1 MVADVVVSSIKSF
14 PDATSLALV
23 SDLQFNEPYSSAALN
38 RKFRGIVNPGF
49 YGGFLPS
56 PAGGLNLKISSGEEG
71 GTASI
76 NIDKY
81 YQMTVRQQADVTMPV
96 TAGKKVI
103 VVLEA
108 TYALGQETYQVNCK
122 SAVQAAEIKFLE
134 EGTALR
140 QNQLE
145 LCTVTV
151 PAGAPELTE
160 EMIDISRRLNKTVG
174 ITLSGAIDSDA
185 DHIGASSHA
194 VKKAV
199 KAARD
204 ETEKQIEKLVDNAPA
219 SLDTLKKIADA
230 INNDPDFFNTLNAV
244 LALKA
249 PLHDPA
255 LTGIATVPTPP
266 LSVSNKQ
273 IANTEFVQAAVA
285 ALVGSSPEALD
296 TLAELAEALG
306 NDPNFAT
313 TMLNKLAGKQP
324 LDSTLTNL
332 SGKDVAG
339 LLQYLGLVE
348 TINRAAGALQKD
360 QNGADVPQPD
370 WFVRNIGA
378 ARAFSGAVN
387 IGGNGNWTTAEF
399 IVWLENQGAFNH
411 PYWMCKGSWSYGNN
425 RYITDTGCGIIQLA
439 GAVVE
444 VLGVR
449 GAMTIRVTTATAS
462 TGGVTSAQF
471 TYTNHGDDYWPGW
484 RRDLK
489 RSGDTML
496 GELKIHGANAL
507 RIFDEQLGLIFR
519 RSEES
524 LHLIPT
530 LENQGENGEIGP
542 LRPLSIN
549 LRTGEVMIQH
559 KLLASGGAQISSSL
573 GIGVDNV
580 LGENSIVLGDADTG
594 LKQNGDGVLDAYSNS
609 RQVMR
614 IVPDA
619 VQVFGWTGSW
629 IDLRRQP
636 CFTNVIPVDNDGA
649 SAIVRQEHPDRHFIL
664 GGLGNHQFGIYMI
677 NKSRTENGTD
687 GYAFLDENGN
697 WQCSGQIAPSNYA
710 NFDARYQPKDNYA
723 TQAWV
728 LQNFVQNIRQSG
740 VTYIGAEEN
749 SGQRLVPAGGVLIG
763 SQVNGKW
770 DNNEGFY
777 YTWIQQNINGNW
789 LTIGRV

>member
-1 MVADVVVSSIKSF
+1 MAADVVVSSIKSF

-38 RKFRGIVNPGF
+38 RKFRGIVNTGF

-76 NIDKY
+76 DIDKY
-81 YQMTVRQQADVTMPV
+81 YQLTVRQQADVTLPV

-122 SAVQAAEIKFLE
+122 SAVQAVEIKFLE

-151 PAGAPELTE
+151 PAGATELTE
-160 EMIDISRRLNKTVG
+160 EMIDVSRRRNQTVG
-174 ITLSGAIDSDA
+174 ITLSSEIDSDA
-185 DHIGASSHA
+185 DHIAASSHA

-204 ETEKQIEKLVDNAPA
+204 ETEKQIEELVDNAPA

-249 PLHDPA
+249 PLNDPA
-255 LTGIATVPTPP
+255 FTGIVTVPTPP
-266 LSVSNKQ
+266 LSVINQ
-273 IANTEFVQAAVA
+273 QVANTEFVHAAVA

-296 TLAELAEALG
+296 TLAELAQALG

-313 TMLNKLAGKQP
+313 TMLNALAGKQP
-324 LDSTLTNL
+324 LDGTLTNL
-332 SGKDVAG
+332 SGKDVPA

-348 TINRAAGALQKD
+348 TINRAAGSLQKD

-378 ARAFSGAVN
+378 ARAFSGGIS
-387 IGGNGNWTTAEF
+387 IGGGGNWTTAEF
-399 IVWLENQGAFNH
+399 IVWIETQGAFNH
-411 PYWMCKGSWSYGNN
+411 PYWMCKGSWSYANN
-425 RYITDTGCGIIQLA
+425 RVITDTGCGNIQLA

-444 VLGVR
+444 VMGDR
-449 GAMTIRVTTATAS
+449 GAMTIRVTTAS
-462 TGGVTSAQF
+462 TGEGTLSAQF
-471 TYTNHGDDYWPGW
+471 TYINHSDAYSPGW

-489 RSGDTML
+489 RSGDEMTGKL
-496 GELKIHGANAL
+496 TLPQTSSFGVNTDNAL
-507 RIFDEQLGLIFR
+507 
-519 RSEES
+519 
-524 LHLIPT
+524 
-530 LENQGENGEIGP
+530 
-542 LRPLSIN
+542 
-549 LRTGEVMIQH
+549 
-559 KLLASGGAQISSSL
+559 GG
-573 GIGVDNV
+573 
-580 LGENSIVLGDADTG
+580 NSIAIGDSDTG
-594 LKQNGDGVLDAYSNS
+594 FKQNGDGVLDAYSNS
-609 RQVMR
+609 RQVLR
-614 IVPDA
+614 IVPGG

-629 IDLRRQP
+629 LDMRGQP
-636 CFTNVIPVDNDGA
+636 CFTSVLPVNVDGA

-664 GGLGNHQFGIYMI
+664 GGLGNNQFGIYMI
-677 NKSRTENGTD
+677 NKSRTANGSD
-687 GYAFLDENGN
+687 GQAFMNSDGDWVCGGRILPGN
-697 WQCSGQIAPSNYA
+697 YG

-740 VTYIGAEEN
+740 VAYIDAEKN

-763 SQVNGKW
+763 SQVNGEW

-789 LTIGRV
+789 LTIGRI

>member
-204 ETEKQIEKLVDNAPA
+204 ETEKQIEELVDNAPA

-324 LDSTLTNL
+324 LDNTLTNL

-339 LLQYLGLVE
+339 LIQYLGLVE
-348 TINRAAGALQKD
+348 TVNRAAGSLQKE

-378 ARAFSGAVN
+378 ARAFSGTVS
-387 IGGNGNWTTAEF
+387 IGGGGDWTTADF
-399 IVWLENQGAFNH
+399 IVWLESQGAFNH
-411 PYWMCKGSWSYGNN
+411 PYWMCKGSWSYGDN
-425 RYITDTGCGIIQLA
+425 RTITDTGCGNIQLA

-444 VLGVR
+444 VMGVR
-449 GAMTIRVTTATAS
+449 DAMTIRVTTPTSS
-462 TGGVTSAQF
+462 TTGVVNAQF
-471 TYTNHGDDYWPGW
+471 TYVNHGGGYPAIW
-484 RRDLK
+484 RRDFNTANK
-489 RSGDTML
+489 PTSEDV
-496 GELKIHGANAL
+496 GALPITGGAL
-507 RIFDEQLGLIFR
+507 R
-519 RSEES
+519 
-524 LHLIPT
+524 
-530 LENQGENGEIGP
+530 GP
-542 LRPLSIN
+542 LRFLFQ
-549 LRTGEVMIQH
+549 GERPDANCMIANDD
-559 KLLASGGAQISSSL
+559 ASGILSCAYGYYQDRFDIHFYDEKGAWASNPLTISRD
-573 GIGVDNV
+573 GNT
-580 LGENSIVLGDADTG
+580 SIHGYLA
-594 LKQNGDGVLDAYSNS
+594 
-609 RQVMR
+609 
-614 IVPDA
+614 
-619 VQVFGWTGSW
+619 VFGA
-629 IDLRRQP
+629 ID
-636 CFTNVIPVDNDGA
+636 TTV
-649 SAIVRQEHPDRHFIL
+649 
-664 GGLGNHQFGIYMI
+664 GIYDKG
-677 NKSRTENGTD
+677 NRVYSPVNPPPATD
-687 GYAFLDENGN
+687 L
-697 WQCSGQIAPSNYA
+697 SG
-710 NFDARYQPKDNYA
+710 YA
-723 TQAWV
+723 TQQWV
-728 LQNFVQNIRQSG
+728 LQNFVQNIRVSATVVREFRDG
-740 VTYIGAEEN
+740 WGYSANDAAFATAISMVGGSSN
-749 SGQRLVPAGGVLIG
+749 VGSLLVRYVQKQI
-763 SQVNGKW
+763 
-770 DNNEGFY
+770 NNNWY
-777 YTWIQQNINGNW
+777 NI
-789 LTIGRV
+789 TE

>member
-160 EMIDISRRLNKTVG
+160 EMIDVSRRLNKTVG

-204 ETEKQIEKLVDNAPA
+204 ETEKQIEELVDGAPA
-219 SLDTLKKIADA
+219 SLDTLKKIAAA
-230 INNDPDFFNTLNAV
+230 INNDPDFFNTLTAI
-244 LALKA
+244 LKLKA
-249 PLHDPA
+249 PLESPA
-255 LTGIATVPTPP
+255 LTGIPTVPTPP

-273 IANTEFVQAAVA
+273 VANTEYVQAAVA

-324 LDSTLTNL
+324 LDGTLTNL
-332 SGKDVAG
+332 SGKDVPA

-348 TINRAAGALQKD
+348 TIKLAAGAL
-360 QNGADVPQPD
+360 PTT
-370 WFVRNIGA
+370 
-378 ARAFSGAVN
+378 
-387 IGGNGNWTTAEF
+387 GGNLLGQLAFLFPATRVEANCLIANGDANAILACQYGYYQDRFDVHFYDEKGVWVSNPVAIWRNGNCKFGNVFDNGQRVYSLNNPPPDSYPVGAPIPWPSDTPPANHAIMQGQPFDKAAYPLLAIAYPSGVIPDMRGQTIKGKPNGRAALSYEQDGVISHTHGASISDTDLGTKYTSSFDYGSKPTTSF
-399 IVWLENQGAFNH
+399 D
-411 PYWMCKGSWSYGNN
+411 YGNKSSTEGGWHAHN
-425 RYITDTGCGIIQLA
+425 FRYC
-439 GAVVE
+439 
-444 VLGVR
+444 
-449 GAMTIRVTTATAS
+449 S
-462 TGGVTSAQF
+462 TSAYRDTPGQGLGMHSSNVSWAAGDRIEGSG
-471 TYTNHGDDYWPGW
+471 NHAHVTW
-484 RRDLK
+484 
-489 RSGDTML
+489 
-496 GELKIHGANAL
+496 
-507 RIFDEQLGLIFR
+507 
-519 RSEES
+519 
-524 LHLIPT
+524 
-530 LENQGENGEIGP
+530 IGP
-542 LRPLSIN
+542 HDHW
-549 LRTGEVMIQH
+549 V
-559 KLLASGGAQISSSL
+559 
-573 GIGVDNV
+573 GIGEHNHYVVMGYHGHVATVHATGNA
-580 LGENSIVLGDADTG
+580 ENTVKNI
-594 LKQNGDGVLDAYSNS
+594 AYNY
-609 RQVMR
+609 
-614 IVPDA
+614 
-619 VQVFGWTGSW
+619 
-629 IDLRRQP
+629 
-636 CFTNVIPVDNDGA
+636 
-649 SAIVRQEHPDRHFIL
+649 IVRL
-664 GGLGNHQFGIYMI
+664 
-677 NKSRTENGTD
+677 
-687 GYAFLDENGN
+687 A
-697 WQCSGQIAPSNYA
+697 
-710 NFDARYQPKDNYA
+710 
-723 TQAWV
+723 
-728 LQNFVQNIRQSG
+728 
-740 VTYIGAEEN
+740 
-749 SGQRLVPAGGVLIG
+749 
-763 SQVNGKW
+763 
-770 DNNEGFY
+770 
-777 YTWIQQNINGNW
+777 
-789 LTIGRV
+789 

>member
-348 TINRAAGALQKD
+348 TINRAAGALQKS
-360 QNGADVPQPD
+360 QNLNDLPD
-370 WFVRNIGA
+370 KAQARTALQLGTAATATLTTSITDDTTGRVLKVGDRGLGKGIIPVLRGFDFYQYGFAAGETLFIETNSAINFPPGMPEFANTYVYVNVVGIRDTKNDCALLLSRYDTNVSYLVWRIQTDTSRAWQVLKIPATATDIGA
-378 ARAFSGAVN
+378 IPRGH
-387 IGGNGNWTTAEF
+387 IGIIGNNGRMASADSPGWWLVSIEKPETVADFPKYPNGNRLYSYGFMFVARSEN
-399 IVWLENQGAFNH
+399 VWLQQYFSH
-411 PYWMCKGSWSYGNN
+411 
-425 RYITDTGCGIIQLA
+425 T
-439 GAVVE
+439 
-444 VLGVR
+444 
-449 GAMTIRVTTATAS
+449 
-462 TGGVTSAQF
+462 
-471 TYTNHGDDYWPGW
+471 
-484 RRDLK
+484 
-489 RSGDTML
+489 
-496 GELKIHGANAL
+496 
-507 RIFDEQLGLIFR
+507 
-519 RSEES
+519 
-524 LHLIPT
+524 
-530 LENQGENGEIGP
+530 
-542 LRPLSIN
+542 
-549 LRTGEVMIQH
+549 
-559 KLLASGGAQISSSL
+559 
-573 GIGVDNV
+573 
-580 LGENSIVLGDADTG
+580 
-594 LKQNGDGVLDAYSNS
+594 
-609 RQVMR
+609 
-614 IVPDA
+614 
-619 VQVFGWTGSW
+619 
-629 IDLRRQP
+629 
-636 CFTNVIPVDNDGA
+636 GA
-649 SAIVRQEHPDRHFIL
+649 SASRQTWNGDMSE
-664 GGLGNHQFGIYMI
+664 
-677 NKSRTENGTD
+677 RTPWVIDYSTANPPPATD
-687 GYAFLDENGN
+687 LSA
-697 WQCSGQIAPSNYA
+697 
-710 NFDARYQPKDNYA
+710 YA
-723 TQAWV
+723 TQQWV
-728 LQNFVQNIRQSG
+728 LQNLVEDVRQSG
-740 VTYIGAEEN
+740 IMNLSVGSNANTQA
-749 SGQRLVPAGGVLIG
+749 PAGGVVIG
-763 SQVNGKW
+763 AIVNGNW
-770 DNNEGFY
+770 DNNEILK
-777 YTWIQQNINGNW
+777 YTWLQKKVRGSW
-789 LTIGRV
+789 VTIGRV

>member
-204 ETEKQIEKLVDNAPA
+204 ETEKQIEELVDNAPA

-296 TLAELAEALG
+296 TLAELADALG

-348 TINRAAGALQKD
+348 TVNRAAGALQKD
-360 QNGADVPQPD
+360 QNLNDVPDKAKARKALQL
-370 WFVRNIGA
+370 GSA
-378 ARAFSGAVN
+378 ATLDATTAVN
-387 IGGNGNWTTAEF
+387 DCTLGRVLKVGDFGLGAQTFGVIPDSHPVSERAAYGVNFSRVFKSTDAPRMDTYFNLLMMPETLNGTFAALAMSENTTPCYRAYGVGSNKSIQWAKIYDELNKPTATDVGALPITGGN
-399 IVWLENQGAFNH
+399 L
-411 PYWMCKGSWSYGNN
+411 
-425 RYITDTGCGIIQLA
+425 
-439 GAVVE
+439 
-444 VLGVR
+444 LG
-449 GAMTIRVTTATAS
+449 
-462 TGGVTSAQF
+462 
-471 TYTNHGDDYWPGW
+471 
-484 RRDLK
+484 
-489 RSGDTML
+489 
-496 GELKIHGANAL
+496 AL
-507 RIFDEQLGLIFR
+507 RFLSPGARPNTNCMIANDDASGILACQYGYYQDRFDIHFYDEKGAW
-519 RSEES
+519 ES
-524 LHLIPT
+524 
-530 LENQGENGEIGP
+530 N
-542 LRPLSIN
+542 PLSIG
-549 LRTGEVMIQH
+549 R
-559 KLLASGGAQISSSL
+559 
-573 GIGVDNV
+573 
-580 LGENSIVLGDADTG
+580 
-594 LKQNGDGVLDAYSNS
+594 
-609 RQVMR
+609 
-614 IVPDA
+614 
-619 VQVFGWTGSW
+619 
-629 IDLRRQP
+629 
-636 CFTNVIPVDNDGA
+636 
-649 SAIVRQEHPDRHFIL
+649 
-664 GGLGNHQFGIYMI
+664 
-677 NKSRTENGTD
+677 
-687 GYAFLDENGN
+687 NGN
-697 WQCSGQIAPSNYA
+697 TTVRGNLSGLAVYEGNTRVYSPNNPPPAPNLSG
-710 NFDARYQPKDNYA
+710 YA
-723 TQAWV
+723 TQQWV
-728 LQNFVQNIRQSG
+728 LQNFVQNIDLTAPAEVGFWDGRG
-740 VTYIGAEEN
+740 YPRGTDGAAMYN
-749 SGQRLVPAGGVLIG
+749 FNMVGGSSNVGNFIVRYTRK
-763 SQVNGKW
+763 QVN
-770 DNNEGFY
+770 N
-777 YTWIQQNINGNW
+777 TWYVIN
-789 LTIGRV
+789 

>member
-56 PAGGLNLKISSGEEG
+56 PAGGLNLKITSGEEG

-204 ETEKQIEKLVDNAPA
+204 ETEKQIEELVDNAPA

-273 IANTEFVQAAVA
+273 IANTEYVQAAVA

-296 TLAELAEALG
+296 TLAELADALG

-324 LDSTLTNL
+324 LDNTLTNL

-339 LLQYLGLVE
+339 LIQYLGLVE
-348 TINRAAGALQKD
+348 TINRAAQSVQRSEVQVSLDDVAAGKLLVNGSAIAVRSSYAGNGGPIDDANNLPGNAVSFVYGGAKNSPAGNSGTILDVSGFGGGYNIQFFANYTTGEILGFRTRNGDNKTWHKWNFVYHTGNKPTPTDVGALPITGGTLRGTLHLLFLDARPNANCMIANDDASGILSCAYGYYQDRFDIHFYDEKGAWASNPFTVGR
-360 QNGADVPQPD
+360 NGNVTVTGNLGGGAVFDGGQRVYSPRNPQPVS
-370 WFVRNIGA
+370 FEG
-378 ARAFSGAVN
+378 
-387 IGGNGNWTTAEF
+387 
-399 IVWLENQGAFNH
+399 
-411 PYWMCKGSWSYGNN
+411 
-425 RYITDTGCGIIQLA
+425 
-439 GAVVE
+439 
-444 VLGVR
+444 
-449 GAMTIRVTTATAS
+449 
-462 TGGVTSAQF
+462 
-471 TYTNHGDDYWPGW
+471 
-484 RRDLK
+484 
-489 RSGDTML
+489 
-496 GELKIHGANAL
+496 
-507 RIFDEQLGLIFR
+507 
-519 RSEES
+519 
-524 LHLIPT
+524 
-530 LENQGENGEIGP
+530 
-542 LRPLSIN
+542 
-549 LRTGEVMIQH
+549 
-559 KLLASGGAQISSSL
+559 
-573 GIGVDNV
+573 
-580 LGENSIVLGDADTG
+580 
-594 LKQNGDGVLDAYSNS
+594 
-609 RQVMR
+609 
-614 IVPDA
+614 
-619 VQVFGWTGSW
+619 
-629 IDLRRQP
+629 
-636 CFTNVIPVDNDGA
+636 
-649 SAIVRQEHPDRHFIL
+649 
-664 GGLGNHQFGIYMI
+664 
-677 NKSRTENGTD
+677 
-687 GYAFLDENGN
+687 
-697 WQCSGQIAPSNYA
+697 
-710 NFDARYQPKDNYA
+710 YA
-723 TQAWV
+723 TQSWV
-728 LQNFVQNIRQSG
+728 LQNFVQNIRVSAAVAREFRDG
-740 VTYIGAEEN
+740 WGYSANDAAFATAISMVGGSSN
-749 SGQRLVPAGGVLIG
+749 VGSLLVRYVQKQI
-763 SQVNGKW
+763 
-770 DNNEGFY
+770 NNNWY
-777 YTWIQQNINGNW
+777 NI
-789 LTIGRV
+789 TE

>member
-81 YQMTVRQQADVTMPV
+81 YQMTVRQHADVTMPV

-204 ETEKQIEKLVDNAPA
+204 ETEKQIEELVDNAPA

-306 NDPNFAT
+306 NDPKFAT
-313 TMLNKLAGKQP
+313 TMLNNLTDKQP
-324 LDSTLTNL
+324 LDDTLTNL
-332 SGKDVAG
+332 SGKDVAD
-339 LLQYLGLVE
+339 LLQYLGFGSFPQYQML
-348 TINRAAGALQKD
+348 GAKQ
-360 QNGADVPQPD
+360 
-370 WFVRNIGA
+370 
-378 ARAFSGAVN
+378 
-387 IGGNGNWTTAEF
+387 
-399 IVWLENQGAFNH
+399 H
-411 PYWMCKGSWSYGNN
+411 
-425 RYITDTGCGIIQLA
+425 IIQHGTG
-439 GAVVE
+439 GANSSGIADIVFPKAFTTTSNLNV
-444 VLGVR
+444 
-449 GAMTIRVTTATAS
+449 TATATS
-462 TGGVTSAQF
+462 QQPANYIVTVGTITTTGVRLYLT
-471 TYTNHGDDYWPGW
+471 
-484 RRDLK
+484 
-489 RSGDTML
+489 
-496 GELKIHGANAL
+496 GANA
-507 RIFDEQLGLIFR
+507 GAT
-519 RSEES
+519 
-524 LHLIPT
+524 PVAAA
-530 LENQGENGEIGP
+530 IGF
-542 LRPLSIN
+542 
-549 LRTGEVMIQH
+549 H
-559 KLLASGGAQISSSL
+559 WK
-573 GIGVDNV
+573 
-580 LGENSIVLGDADTG
+580 
-594 LKQNGDGVLDAYSNS
+594 
-609 RQVMR
+609 
-614 IVPDA
+614 
-619 VQVFGWTGSW
+619 
-629 IDLRRQP
+629 
-636 CFTNVIPVDNDGA
+636 
-649 SAIVRQEHPDRHFIL
+649 
-664 GGLGNHQFGIYMI
+664 
-677 NKSRTENGTD
+677 
-687 GYAFLDENGN
+687 
-697 WQCSGQIAPSNYA
+697 
-710 NFDARYQPKDNYA
+710 
-723 TQAWV
+723 
-728 LQNFVQNIRQSG
+728 
-740 VTYIGAEEN
+740 AE
-749 SGQRLVPAGGVLIG
+749 
-763 SQVNGKW
+763 
-770 DNNEGFY
+770 
-777 YTWIQQNINGNW
+777 
-789 LTIGRV
+789 GR

>member
-81 YQMTVRQQADVTMPV
+81 YQMTVRQHADVTMPV

-204 ETEKQIEKLVDNAPA
+204 ETEKQIEELVDNAPA

-348 TINRAAGALQKD
+348 TINRAAGAVQKSGD
-360 QNGADVPQPD
+360 HMTGGLTFDNDSILA
-370 WFVRNIGA
+370 WVRNTDFAKIGFKNESDSDA
-378 ARAFSGAVN
+378 DSYMWFETGDNGDEYFKWRTVA
-387 IGGNGNWTTAEF
+387 GNTTKD
-399 IVWLENQGAFNH
+399 L
-411 PYWMCKGSWSYGNN
+411 
-425 RYITDTGCGIIQLA
+425 
-439 GAVVE
+439 
-444 VLGVR
+444 
-449 GAMTIRVTTATAS
+449 MT
-462 TGGVTSAQF
+462 
-471 TYTNHGDDYWPGW
+471 
-484 RRDLK
+484 LK
-489 RSGDTML
+489 
-496 GELKIHGANAL
+496 
-507 RIFDEQLGLIFR
+507 LGLLNVLVDAVI
-519 RSEES
+519 
-524 LHLIPT
+524 
-530 LENQGENGEIGP
+530 NG
-542 LRPLSIN
+542 
-549 LRTGEVMIQH
+549 
-559 KLLASGGAQISSSL
+559 SL
-573 GIGVDNV
+573 GIGTTNA
-580 LGENSIVLGDADTG
+580 LGGNSIALGDNDTG
-594 LKQNGDGVLDAYSNS
+594 FKQNGDGVLDVYSNS

-614 IVPDA
+614 IVPGA
-619 VQVFGWTGSW
+619 VQIFGSTGSW
-629 IDLRRQP
+629 IYMREQI
-636 CFTNVIPVDNDGA
+636 CFSSVTPVDKDGA

-677 NKSRTENGTD
+677 NKSRSENGTD
-687 GYAFLDENGN
+687 GQAYLDENGN
-697 WQCSGQIAPSNYA
+697 WQCGGKIYPASYE
-710 NFDARYQPKDNYA
+710 NFDGRYQPRGNYA
-723 TQAWV
+723 TQEWV
-728 LQNFVQNIRQSG
+728 LQNFVQNIRVSAAVVREFRDGWGYSANDAAFATAISMVGGSSNVGSLLVRYAQKQINNNWYN
-740 VTYIGAEEN
+740 VTE
-749 SGQRLVPAGGVLIG
+749 
-763 SQVNGKW
+763 
-770 DNNEGFY
+770 
-777 YTWIQQNINGNW
+777 
-789 LTIGRV
+789 

>member
-160 EMIDISRRLNKTVG
+160 EMIDVSRRLNKTVG
-174 ITLSGAIDSDA
+174 ITLSSEIDSDA
-185 DHIGASSHA
+185 DHIAASSHA

-204 ETEKQIEKLVDNAPA
+204 ETEKQIEELVDGAPA

-230 INNDPDFFNTLNAV
+230 INNDPDFFNTLTAI
-244 LALKA
+244 LKLKA
-249 PLHDPA
+249 PLESPA
-255 LTGIATVPTPP
+255 LTGIPTVPTPP

-324 LDSTLTNL
+324 LDATLTALASLATGANKL
-332 SGKDVAG
+332 PYFTGNDSVAQTDFTQVG
-339 LLQYLGLVE
+339 RDILAKASIAAVIQYLGLVD
-348 TINRAAGALQKD
+348 TINRAAGSLQKD

-370 WFVRNIGA
+370 WFIRNIGA
-378 ARAFSGAVN
+378 ARAFNGGIN
-387 IGGNGNWTTAEF
+387 IGGGGEWWTPDL
-399 IVWLENQGAFNH
+399 ISWLENQGAFNH
-411 PYWMCKGSWSYGNN
+411 PYWMCKGAWSYANN
-425 RYITDTGCGIIQLA
+425 RVITDTGCGNIQLA
-439 GAVVE
+439 GAVIE
-444 VLGVR
+444 VMGYR
-449 GAMTIRVTTATAS
+449 GAMTIRVTTATAGAGTLS
-462 TGGVTSAQF
+462 TQF
-471 TYTNHGDDYWPGW
+471 TYTNHGDDYSPGW
-484 RRDLK
+484 RRDFNTANKPTSEDVGALPITGGTV
-489 RSGDTML
+489 SGNL
-496 GELKIHGANAL
+496 GATGIVQAGKSKKFALSSENTAAKNANFNLWGNAE
-507 RIFDEQLGLIFR
+507 RPVVIEMRDESGWHFYSQRNTDGSI
-519 RSEES
+519 
-524 LHLIPT
+524 T
-530 LENQGENGEIGP
+530 
-542 LRPLSIN
+542 LSIN
-549 LRTGEVMIQH
+549 G
-559 KLLASGGAQISSSL
+559 
-573 GIGVDNV
+573 
-580 LGENSIVLGDADTG
+580 
-594 LKQNGDGVLDAYSNS
+594 
-609 RQVMR
+609 QV
-614 IVPDA
+614 
-619 VQVFGWTGSW
+619 T
-629 IDLRRQP
+629 
-636 CFTNVIPVDNDGA
+636 
-649 SAIVRQEHPDRHFIL
+649 
-664 GGLGNHQFGIYMI
+664 
-677 NKSRTENGTD
+677 
-687 GYAFLDENGN
+687 
-697 WQCSGQIAPSNYA
+697 PSNYG

-728 LQNFVQNIRQSG
+728 SQNFVQNIRQSG